1 MRELRTETLQNERTN
16 ELTIMKNSDF
26 KVELEQRTKRFAVEL
41 INFLYELPYNK
52 VLAVI
57 INQLTKSGTSVGANY
72 REANRAESKKD
83 FIHKI
88 GIVEKEASET
98 EYWMELLM
106 ESKLLTAEQRDE
118 LKTLAKESAELLALF
133 SSISRSSRNN

>member
-16 ELTIMKNSDF
+16 ELTIMKNSEF
-26 KVELEQRTKRFAVEL
+26 KAELEQRTKRFAVEL

>member
-1 MRELRTETLQNERTN
+1 
-16 ELTIMKNSDF
+16 MKNSEF
-26 KVELEQRTKRFAVEL
+26 KIELEQRTKRFAVEL
-41 INFLYELPYNK
+41 INFLHELPYNK

-98 EYWMELLM
+98 VYWMELLM
-106 ESKLLTAEQRDE
+106 ESHLLTDEQRKN
-118 LKTLAKESAELLALF
+118 LMLLAGESSELLALF
-133 SSISRSSRNN
+133 SSISRTSRNGSRTQQTNEHSN